1 MLKKIFL
8 LLGVCIQ
15 TMSFAQNLETASP
28 ESVGISA
35 TRLKRIDATLNEYV
49 EKGRIAGAIALI
61 VRDGKV
67 VYHEAFGY
75 DNVATQTKL
84 SKDAI
89 VRIASQTKAITST
102 AVMEL
107 YEEGKFLLDDPIS
120 KYLPAFKSI
129 AVLDKFNEAD
139 SSFTT
144 IPAKREIT
152 IRDLLTHTSGIS
164 YAGIGTKEANAIYAK
179 NKITG
184 GLTTPNA
191 KLADF
196 VRDLAKMPLM
206 HQPGERFT
214 YGLNTDVLGYLV
226 EVISGKPLDVF
237 FQERIFAPLSMNDTY
252 FYLPEAKYNRLAM
265 LYTEDKDHNRMVAA
279 EVYQNFPKQKGSFFS
294 GGAGLSSTAMD
305 YAKFLQTMLN
315 GGRFNGKDVLSP
327 TTVRLMTS
335 NQIGDLNVGYRKFG
349 LGFSI
354 ATAKETAKLP
364 VSEGTF
370 EWGGIFGTSYWADP
384 KENLIGIILTQ
395 QYPNTSGSDLSD
407 KYKVLMYQALTKLN
421 AK

>member
-1 MLKKIFL
+1 MKKIFFL
-8 LLGVCIQ
+8 FCVCIQ
-15 TMSFAQNLETASP
+15 TICFAQNLETATP
-28 ESVGISA
+28 ESVGMSSS
-35 TRLKRIDATLNEYV
+35 RLKRIDATLNEYI
-49 EKGRIAGAIALI
+49 EKGRIAGAIAII
-61 VRDGKV
+61 VRDGKI

-75 DNVATQTKL
+75 DNVEAKTKL
-84 SKDAI
+84 PKDAI

-120 KYLPAFKSI
+120 KYIPAFKSTG
-129 AVLDKFNEAD
+129 VLDKFKEAD

-179 NKITG
+179 NKISG

-191 KLADF
+191 RLADF
-196 VRDLAKMPLM
+196 VSDLAKMPLM

-237 FQERIFAPLSMNDTY
+237 FQERIFAPLGMNDTY

-265 LYTEDKDHNRMVAA
+265 LYTEDKDHNRIRAA
-279 EVYQNFPKQKGSFFS
+279 DVYQNFPKQKGSFFS
-294 GGAGLSSTAMD
+294 GGAGLSSTALD

-315 GGRFNGKDVLSP
+315 GGTYNGKDILSP
-327 TTVRLMTS
+327 STIRLMTS
-335 NQIGDLNVGYRKFG
+335 NQIGESNVGNRKFG

-354 ATAKETAKLP
+354 ATTKEAAKLP

-384 KENLIGIILTQ
+384 KENMIGIILTQ
-395 QYPNTSGSDLSD
+395 QYPNTAGSDLSD
-407 KYKVLMYQALTKLN
+407 KYKVLMYQALMKL
-421 AK
+421 K